1 MAAPERTET
10 PAPVSEK
17 ELEIRDVESGESE
30 HALQR
35 QASGPPYSVFTKAEK
50 IWIIT
55 LVSTSALISPFGAT
69 LFYPVLNVL
78 SDVLHVTPTM
88 TNISIT
94 TYMVELSKAFAVYSL
109 TSTDCSSHSP
119 CHHRRNV

>member
-1 MAAPERTET
+1 MAAPERTIT
-10 PAPVSEK
+10 QANVEK
-17 ELEIRDVESGESE
+17 EPEVRDVEGGEE

-78 SDVLHVTPTM
+78 SDVLKVTPTM

-94 TYMVELSKAFAVYSL
+94 TYMVELPGAFVVYTL
-109 TSTDCSSHSP
+109 TLTDCASHSS
-119 CHHRRNV
+119 CHHRRHV

>member
-1 MAAPERTET
+1 MSLPKRTST
-10 PAPVSEK
+10 QRPVGKVDEK
-17 ELEIRDVESGESE
+17 KPDVQDVEGGDGEI
-30 HALQR
+30 ALQR
-35 QASGPPYSVFTKAEK
+35 QVSGPPYSVFTQAEK
-50 IWIIT
+50 IWIIS

-94 TYMVELSKAFAVYSL
+94 TYMVKLPPSFHCANIDMNRLRK
-109 TSTDCSSHSP
+109 P
-119 CHHRRNV
+119 